1 MKRLRLQRV
10 RELLKREIGE
20 LIRRQFPV
28 SEFGLITVNA
38 VELTPD
44 LKSATVYIGILGTAD
59 RQTRS
64 LDCLKEHRHQ
74 IQEQV
79 GRDVE
84 LKYTPRLRFVLDDS
98 IERGNRVLSI
108 IDEIERSS
116 S

>member
-28 SEFGLITVNA
+28 SEFGLMTVNA
-38 VELTPD
+38 VEITAD
-44 LKSATVYIGILGTAD
+44 LKSATVYVGILGPAD

-64 LDCLKEHRHQ
+64 LLSLKEHRNQ

-79 GRDVE
+79 GRDVA
-84 LKYTPRLRFVLDDS
+84 LKNTPRLRFVLDDS